1 MVLLVRWFLA
11 SASFVAIHAYLQ
23 IPNGNYGS
31 GDEFNEMDLF
41 GDDIIL
47 NEEQRRAIWERKAYI
62 IPSSR
67 WPEGSDGN
75 PLVPYRYLGLPSGH
89 ISAIQAG
96 INSWMEHTCIKFEE
110 TTNTNQSHIIFILG
124 SGCSSYIG
132 MQSSN
137 GQYISI
143 GNGCQFVGTVVHEI
157 FHALGCF
164 HEQSSTNRDD
174 YVNVHYENII
184 STKIYNFNKHST
196 AIVSNYGLPYDL
208 SSVMHY
214 GSKYFTWNGKLTI
227 TTNDPL
233 HQGIIGQRS
242 GLSFYDKLLANRM
255 YNCTDKWL
263 TACGFN
269 SDPCNNDGYIGSNCK
284 CVCRPGTTGNYCETI
299 IGGYYDGLLSPCTE
313 VVTQPGIITS
323 PNFPDPYPKN
333 EKCTKIIRAPDCY
346 LPMLKFNFFHLY
358 PMTYSCNQAC
368 CYVDILE
375 IRVNGQEYGD
385 VYCDK
390 DISPGDTFVSVTN
403 EIILYFQTKSNLL
416 NGWSAT
422 VSFIPIPGCLPSYC
436 TS

>member
-1 MVLLVRWFLA
+1 MQCVVMVLCDT
-11 SASFVAIHAYLQ
+11 
-23 IPNGNYGS
+23 PNG
-31 GDEFNEMDLF
+31 
-41 GDDIIL
+41 
-47 NEEQRRAIWERKAYI
+47 
-62 IPSSR
+62 
-67 WPEGSDGN
+67 
-75 PLVPYRYLGLPSGH
+75 
-89 ISAIQAG
+89 
-96 INSWMEHTCIKFEE
+96 
-110 TTNTNQSHIIFILG
+110 
-124 SGCSSYIG
+124 
-132 MQSSN
+132 
-137 GQYISI
+137 
-143 GNGCQFVGTVVHEI
+143 
-157 FHALGCF
+157 
-164 HEQSSTNRDD
+164 
-174 YVNVHYENII
+174 
-184 STKIYNFNKHST
+184 
-196 AIVSNYGLPYDL
+196 
-208 SSVMHY
+208 
-214 GSKYFTWNGKLTI
+214 
-227 TTNDPL
+227 
-233 HQGIIGQRS
+233 
-242 GLSFYDKLLANRM
+242 
-255 YNCTDKWL
+255 KWL
-263 TACGFN
+263 TACDFN
-269 SDPCNNDGYIGSNCK
+269 SDPCNNDGYIGSSCT

-333 EKCTKIIRAPDCY
+333 CY